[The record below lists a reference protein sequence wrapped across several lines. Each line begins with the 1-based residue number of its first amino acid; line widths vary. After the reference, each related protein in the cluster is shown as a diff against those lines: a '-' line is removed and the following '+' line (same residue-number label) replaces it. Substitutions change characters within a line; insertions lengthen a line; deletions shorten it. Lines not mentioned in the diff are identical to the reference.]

1 MKSARNLDG
10 MGRAPVAAPGCP
22 EAAAAGL
29 AEARAI
35 LSLPVRRPAAKGYA
49 TPMLEAVL
57 DGHGETCCCELCFP
71 ERTKDSGLGFVR
83 KRRTA

>member
-1 MKSARNLDG
+1 
-10 MGRAPVAAPGCP
+10 
-22 EAAAAGL
+22 
-29 AEARAI
+29 
-35 LSLPVRRPAAKGYA
+35 
-49 TPMLEAVL
+49 MLEAVL